1 MIMLLKDKTAIIT
14 GCNKGI
20 GKVILDTFA
29 QNGANIIAC
38 IRKESIDF
46 NVYIEYIKNKYSISI
61 TPIYFDLEN
70 SDEIK
75 TAISKIISLKIKIDI
90 LVNNAGFASGAYFQM
105 TSIAD
110 LERMM
115 KINFT
120 SQVQFTQGISR
131 YMARFKS
138 GSIINIG
145 STAGLFGDVGM
156 LSYGSSKAALIFA
169 TKTMASELGQYNI
182 RVNVIAPSVTKTE
195 MFDQMEENARIK
207 LINSSAFKRAAE
219 PIEVANVALFLA
231 SDLSTFV
238 NAQTIRVDGGI
249 TP

>member
-1 MIMLLKDKTAIIT
+1 MLLKNKNSIIT

-20 GKVILDTFA
+20 GKVILETFA
-29 QNGANIIAC
+29 ENGANIIAC
-38 IRKESIDF
+38 ARKETIEF
-46 NVYIEYIKNKYSISI
+46 NDYIESIKNKFSVAI

-75 TAISKIISLKIKIDI
+75 NAISKIVSLKIKIDI

-105 TSIAD
+105 TPIND

-120 SQVQFTQGISR
+120 SQIQFTQGISR

-138 GSIINIG
+138 GSIINMG
-145 STAGLFGDVGM
+145 STAGLLGDIGM

-195 MFDQMEENARIK
+195 MFDQMEENARTK
-207 LINSSAFKRAAE
+207 LINSSALKRAAE
-219 PIEVANVALFLA
+219 PVEVANVALFLA

-238 NAQTIRVDGGI
+238 NGQTIRVDGGI
-249 TP
+249 TS

>member
-1 MIMLLKDKTAIIT
+1 MLLKNKTAIIT

-20 GKVILDTFA
+20 GKYILEIFA
-29 QNGANIIAC
+29 ENGANIIAC
-38 IRKESIDF
+38 IRKESEEF
-46 NVYIEYIKNKYSISI
+46 NNYIESIKNKFSISI
-61 TPIYFDLEN
+61 TPIYFDLE
-70 SDEIK
+70 DTGQIK
-75 TAISKIISLKIKIDI
+75 LAISTIISLKVKIDI

-105 TSIAD
+105 TAISD

-131 YMARFKS
+131 YMARFRA
-138 GSIINIG
+138 GSIINMG

-156 LSYGSSKAALIFA
+156 LSYGSSKAALMFA
-169 TKTMASELGQYNI
+169 TKTMAAELGQYNI
-182 RVNVIAPSVTKTE
+182 RVNAIAPSVTKTE
-195 MFDQMEENARIK
+195 MFDQMEENARSK

-238 NAQTIRVDGGI
+238 NGQTLRVDGGI

>member
-1 MIMLLKDKTAIIT
+1 MLLKNKTAIIT

-20 GKVILDTFA
+20 GKVILETFA
-29 QNGANIIAC
+29 ENGANIIAC
-38 IRKESIDF
+38 TRKETIEF
-46 NVYIEYIKNKYSISI
+46 NDYMESIKNKYSISI

-75 TAISKIISLKIKIDI
+75 TAISKIISLKIKTDI
-90 LVNNAGFASGAYFQM
+90 LVNNAGFASGAYFQL
-105 TSIAD
+105 TPIID

-138 GSIINIG
+138 GSIINMG

-169 TKTMASELGQYNI
+169 TKTMSSELGQYNI

-207 LINSSAFKRAAE
+207 LIDSSAFKRAAE

-238 NAQTIRVDGGI
+238 NGQTIRVDGGI
-249 TP
+249 TS

>member
-1 MIMLLKDKTAIIT
+1 MLLKNNTAIIT

-20 GKVILDTFA
+20 GKVILETFA
-29 QNGANIIAC
+29 ENGANIIAC
-38 IRKESIDF
+38 IRKETIEF
-46 NVYIEYIKNKYSISI
+46 NDYIESIKNKFSISI

-75 TAISKIISLKIKIDI
+75 TAILKIISLKIKIDI

-105 TSIAD
+105 TPIAD

-131 YMARFKS
+131 YMARFNS

-145 STAGLFGDVGM
+145 STAGLFGEVGM

-195 MFDQMEENARIK
+195 MFDQMEVNARTK

-219 PIEVANVALFLA
+219 PAEVANVALFLA

-238 NAQTIRVDGGI
+238 NGQTIRVDGGI
-249 TP
+249 TS

>member
-1 MIMLLKDKTAIIT
+1 MLLKNKTAIIT

-38 IRKESIDF
+38 IRKETIEF
-46 NVYIEYIKNKYSISI
+46 NVYIESIKNKYSISI

-75 TAISKIISLKIKIDI
+75 TAILKIISLKIKIDI

-105 TSIAD
+105 TPIAD